1 MSTIGMRKDYIWPI
15 ICAILVSRLA
25 LAIFPFGK
33 PAGFY
38 KLFSGL
44 SIHWKLGGVWIDLL
58 LDVSFTY
65 LIAAAFAA
73 LIASLTFKR
82 SLYLA
87 NLTGL
92 VSAILFML
100 LTLAANRNSQIAWQ
114 PFSIFFWTTLYISQ
128 CVVIFFI
135 VSYWAKIGCFINQ
148 YLTRHSSGTG

>member
-1 MSTIGMRKDYIWPI
+1 MRKDYIWPV
-15 ICAILVSRLA
+15 ICAILVSSLA

-33 PAGFY
+33 PTSFY

-44 SIHWKLGGVWIDLL
+44 SINWKVGGVWIDIL

-65 LIAAAFAA
+65 LTAAAFAA

-82 SLYLA
+82 SFYLA

-92 VSAILFML
+92 VSVVFFVL
-100 LTLAANRNSQIAWQ
+100 LTLVANRHSQTAWQ
-114 PFSIFFWTTLYISQ
+114 PFNIFFWATLYISE

-148 YLTRHSSGTG
+148 YLTHHSSGTPNGAP